1 MLGAGRCR
9 SVGGRAGLGQP
20 GRGARATPRPAWCGS
35 HVDGGRV
42 GGRLF
47 ESSTVP
53 AALINVAFL
62 ASFLFF
68 SAFLVFFKF
77 SFSRYFPPFVFLSY
91 HWCRWRPMYTKFSLY
106 YTIFVIALRP
116 LSSFLL
122 FLTLL
127 LNKIKCVL
135 SFVSHVCFLS
145 SGPLFFSLLPLTPSS
160 H

>member
-1 MLGAGRCR
+1 MPVSWRARGPGAAGVAGARRSGSSTTR
-9 SVGGRAGLGQP
+9 SVWWPCR
-20 GRGARATPRPAWCGS
+20 RGACGWQI
-35 HVDGGRV
+35 
-42 GGRLF
+42 
-47 ESSTVP
+47 TTII
-53 AALINVAFL
+53 ACACCINQRCISCQFP
-62 ASFLFF
+62 FF
-68 SAFLVFFKF
+68 SAFSVIFKF
-77 SFSRYFPPFVFLSY
+77 SFSPCFPPFVFLSY

-145 SGPLFFSLLPLTPSS
+145 SGPLIFSLLPFTTTS